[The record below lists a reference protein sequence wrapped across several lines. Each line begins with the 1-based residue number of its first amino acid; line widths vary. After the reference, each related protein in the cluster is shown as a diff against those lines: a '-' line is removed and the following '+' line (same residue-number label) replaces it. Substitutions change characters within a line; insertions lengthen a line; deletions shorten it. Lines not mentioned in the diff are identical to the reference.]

1 MSLSR
6 FHRLRAGLGAAW
18 CALCG
23 LPALAHEMPGAE
35 SPQPP
40 AAASVGHPT
49 ANSASSPAASPA
61 ASPADTARDP
71 LPGLVAMALER
82 NQALLSA
89 EWEVK
94 ARHSGPEHVWSLP
107 PPEVGVEFYQ
117 GPARDFPNPLKNQQ
131 EIDYSVEQA
140 FPFPGTLAARI
151 RAEHGHAEAAEAE
164 LEALRRKTAREAKAG
179 YYAAWLAARRLDIN
193 ARSRSL
199 LERVIAIAR
208 RQYEVGL
215 GTQADILRAQAEAT
229 RLRMDSAD
237 REQERAAAL
246 ADLNALLDRE
256 PGAPIRVADSV
267 EPYPQ
272 DVPYAR
278 LAAALE
284 AAHPDLKAKSAE
296 IRMRQAESDLARRGY
311 WPGFKIGAAYKD
323 MLAMPP
329 GTHGGAL
336 RDYWSLG
343 VSMDLPAAFWSLP
356 RARAGA
362 EQARYRVEQ
371 ARADLASVRNA
382 ALARA
387 RAAAERAKALRER
400 LRLGRESLLPQ
411 ARQAHGSAL
420 AAYQGGKG
428 DFASVLDAAR
438 AVLAAE
444 DGVISDLAALLAG
457 QADLEEAAGMDWEA
471 LALPREGNSK

>member
-1 MSLSR
+1 MFLSRSLS
-6 FHRLRAGLGAAW
+6 LRAAAWSCPAARLAVLGAAV
-18 CALCG
+18 CAL
-23 LPALAHEMPGAE
+23 PILAHDMPGADA
-35 SPQPP
+35 PQAAAAGP
-40 AAASVGHPT
+40 AAAAT
-49 ANSASSPAASPA
+49 
-61 ASPADTARDP
+61 DTAAAADP
-71 LPGLVAMALER
+71 LPGLVALALSR

-94 ARHSGPEHVWSLP
+94 ARHSGPEHVWSLD
-107 PPEVGVEFYQ
+107 PPELGVEFFQ
-117 GPARDFPNPLKNQQ
+117 APVRDFPNPLQNQQ
-131 EIDYSVEQA
+131 EIDYSVAQA

-151 RAEHGHAEAAEAE
+151 RAQHGHAEAAEAE
-164 LEALRRKTAREAKAG
+164 LEGLRRKTARDVKAG
-179 YYAAWLAARRLDIN
+179 YYAAWLAARRLEIN

-199 LERVIAIAR
+199 LERVIVIAR

-229 RLRMDSAD
+229 RMRMDSAD
-237 REQERAAAL
+237 EAQERSAAWAE
-246 ADLNALLDRE
+246 LNALLDRD
-256 PGAPIRVADSV
+256 PQAPIRLADSLTPRP
-267 EPYPQ
+267 EEI
-272 DVPYAR
+272 PYAR

-296 IRMRQAESDLARRGY
+296 IRMRQAESDVARRGY
-311 WPGFKIGAAYKD
+311 WPGFKVGAAYKE

-329 GTHGGAL
+329 GTHGAAL

-343 VSMDLPAAFWSLP
+343 LSMDMPAAFWSLP

-362 EQARYRVEQ
+362 EQSRYRVEQ
-371 ARADLASVRNA
+371 ARADLASVRNG

-387 RAAAERAKALRER
+387 RAATERVSALRAR
-400 LRLGRESLLPQ
+400 LRLARESLLPQ

-444 DGVISDLAALLAG
+444 DGAAADLAALLTG
-457 QADLEEAAGMDWEA
+457 QADLEEAAGLDWEA
-471 LALPREGNSK
+471 LALPGEGVAK

>member
-1 MSLSR
+1 MFLSR
-6 FHRLRAGLGAAW
+6 FHGLLAALGAAV
-18 CALCG
+18 CV
-23 LPALAHEMPGAE
+23 LPARAHDMPGAE
-35 SPQPP
+35 SPPP
-40 AAASVGHPT
+40 AAAASTPAPT
-49 ANSASSPAASPA
+49 SAAASA
-61 ASPADTARDP
+61 GRSAVASADTAGDP
-71 LPGLVAMALER
+71 LPALVALALER

-164 LEALRRKTAREAKAG
+164 LEALRRKTARDVKAG

-237 REQERAAAL
+237 REQERAAAQ
-246 ADLNALLDRE
+246 ADLNALLDRD
-256 PGAPIRVADSV
+256 PAAPIRLADSL

-272 DVPYAR
+272 DIPYAR
-278 LAAALE
+278 LASALE
-284 AAHPDLKAKSAE
+284 AAHPGLKAKSAE
-296 IRMRQAESDLARRGY
+296 IRMRQAEGDLARRGY
-311 WPGFKIGAAYKD
+311 WPGFKVGAAYKD

-329 GTHGGAL
+329 GTHGGTL

-343 VSMDLPAAFWSLP
+343 ISMDLPVAFWSLP

-371 ARADLASVRNA
+371 ARADRASVRDG

-411 ARQAHGSAL
+411 SRQAHGSAL

-438 AVLAAE
+438 AVLDAE
-444 DGVISDLAALLAG
+444 DGVASDLAALLMG

-471 LALPREGNSK
+471 LALPREGNGK